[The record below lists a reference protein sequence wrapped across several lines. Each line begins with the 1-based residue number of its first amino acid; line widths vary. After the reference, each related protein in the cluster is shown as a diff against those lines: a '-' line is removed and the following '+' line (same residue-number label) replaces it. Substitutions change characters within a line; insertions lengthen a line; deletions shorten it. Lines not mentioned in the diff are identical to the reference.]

1 LLQDDIEGVIRLLH
15 DAAPRSRSGL
25 SLTAIP
31 IYAAMPHE
39 RQMAVFEKAGAH
51 VRKVIV
57 ATNIAETSITIPG
70 IVYVVDSC
78 FVKVKMYRGDTGM
91 DALVTVPVSRSSA
104 MQVKACVCFPALYQL
119 HRYLCCILMRCT
131 QRAGRAGRVQSGKA
145 FRLVTE
151 EDFKRLPVNSTPE
164 MQRTAMAPVILQLK
178 ALGIHDVVH
187 FPFLSP
193 PPADAMLRGLE
204 LLYALGALDD
214 ECRLVKP
221 VGAFLAELPC
231 DALMGKMLWASCHR
245 GCSEEILSIAAMM
258 SVQNIF
264 VTDKELPD
272 VKTSAKRVFGVKEGD
287 HLTLLN
293 IFNGYINA
301 NRENSWCGSVGV
313 SGRALSKAFEI
324 RGQLCK
330 YIRSFGLQLTSCG
343 ANTEPVLMSIVE
355 GYFSN
360 AARRSNSG
368 GYLTLRGS
376 QNVSIHSTSILAG
389 ALRHFGILLLF
400 GVTRP
405 DICRPRARLDHFQ

>member
-1 LLQDDIEGVIRLLH
+1 
-15 DAAPRSRSGL
+15 
-25 SLTAIP
+25 
-31 IYAAMPHE
+31 
-39 RQMAVFEKAGAH
+39 VFA
-51 VRKVIV
+51 
-57 ATNIAETSITIPG
+57 
-70 IVYVVDSC
+70 
-78 FVKVKMYRGDTGM
+78 
-91 DALVTVPVSRSSA
+91 
-104 MQVKACVCFPALYQL
+104 
-119 HRYLCCILMRCT
+119 

-151 EDFKRLPVNSTPE
+151 EDFKRLPMNAAPE

-231 DALMGKMLWASCHR
+231 DPLMGKMLWASCQR

-293 IFNGYINA
+293 IFNGYLKA
-301 NRENSWCGSVGV
+301 NRENGWCGSVGV
-313 SGRALSKAFEI
+313 SGRALAKAFEI

-343 ANTEPVLMSIVE
+343 SSIEPVLMSIVE

-360 AARRSNSG
+360 AAKRSNSG
-368 GYLTLRGS
+368 GYLTLRGA

-389 ALRHFGILLLF
+389 ALL
-400 GVTRP
+400 VV
-405 DICRPRARLDHFQ
+405 